1 MNNDIINLLNIEDK
15 DVIITNTS
23 IEGNVKKIYIE
34 KVLKVE
40 YCPNCSSPY
49 ALKR

>member
-23 IEGNVKKIYIE
+23 IEGNIKKIYIE
-34 KVLKVE
+34 RTGINLDFT
-40 YCPNCSSPY
+40 
-49 ALKR
+49 A